1 MCHVHSETGRRRV
14 STEGSNV
21 TRIPRAIIVL
31 PDHARTVRARIKSG
45 SRRKQLACL
54 GAGLAIAGV
63 GAGTAAS
70 FGLAAVPAMAS
81 TQPQAAVLAKARA
94 GTLRPVSATT
104 GTRGRVTLSAK
115 VSQGRLTEVHSGGH
129 PAHLRTWLAIERVI
143 AGKPATGRAALPA
156 ADRLTPVGTSGPQS
170 WLPMTPARYGY
181 ATTIVHQALDKK
193 MGIRSAVIAVAT
205 AMQESALLNINYGT
219 SDSVGLFQQRPSAG
233 WGTAGQILHP
243 AYAADA
249 FFSALHR
256 YQAANPGWAHQPL
269 WQTAQGVQASGF
281 PTAYAKW
288 EAQAAS
294 VVGSVTRH
302 IFR

>member
-1 MCHVHSETGRRRV
+1 MCHGHRETGRRRV

-21 TRIPRAIIVL
+21 TRVPRAISVL
-31 PDHARTVRARIKSG
+31 PDHARTVRARPKRG

-70 FGLAAVPAMAS
+70 FGLAASPAMVS
-81 TQPQAAVLAKARA
+81 TRPQAAVLAKSRA
-94 GTLRPVSATT
+94 GTPRPVSATT
-104 GTRGRVTLSAK
+104 GTQGRVTLSAK
-115 VSQGRLTEVHSGGH
+115 ISQSRLPEVHGGGH
-129 PAHLRTWLAIERVI
+129 PARPRTWLAVERVI
-143 AGKPATGRAALPA
+143 AGKPATGHAALPA
-156 ADRLTPVGTSGPQS
+156 ADRLMPAGTTGPQS

-181 ATTIVHQALDKK
+181 ATTIVRQALDKK
-193 MGIRSAVIAVAT
+193 MGLRSAVIAVAT
-205 AMQESALLNINYGT
+205 AMQESALLNVSYGT

-249 FFSALHR
+249 FFGALRR
-256 YQAANPGWAHQPL
+256 YQAANPGWARQPL
-269 WQTAQGVQASGF
+269 WQTAQGVQASGY

-294 VVGSVTRH
+294 VVSSVARQ